1 MKPGAYMLIN
11 VATGEEL
18 NVVSELRKLPGVVN
32 ARVVTGLHDVVCYV
46 EADTIDELRNEI
58 IGSIRHIPGIT
69 RTVTCIAFDGGD

>member
-18 NVVSELRKLPGVVN
+18 NVVAELRKLPGVVN

-46 EADTIDELRNEI
+46 E
-58 IGSIRHIPGIT
+58 
-69 RTVTCIAFDGGD
+69 

>member
-1 MKPGAYMLIN
+1 MRPGAYMLIN

-18 NVVSELRKLPGVVN
+18 NVVAELRKLAGVVN

-69 RTVTCIAFDGGD
+69 RTVTCIAFDGEA

>member
-18 NVVSELRKLPGVVN
+18 NVVQELRRLPGVVN

-46 EADTIDELRNEI
+46 EADTIEELRNEI
-58 IGSIRHIPGIT
+58 IGSLRHIPGIT
-69 RTVTCIAFDGGD
+69 RTVTCIAFDGDN

>member
-1 MKPGAYMLIN
+1 MRPGAYMLIN

-18 NVVSELRKLPGVVN
+18 NVVAELRKLTGVVN

-69 RTVTCIAFDGGD
+69 RTVTCIAFDGEA

>member
-18 NVVSELRKLPGVVN
+18 NVVRELRKLPGVKN

-46 EADTIDELRNEI
+46 EADTIDELRHEI

-69 RTVTCIAFDGGD
+69 RTVTCIAFDSEE

>member
-18 NVVSELRKLPGVVN
+18 NVVKELNRLPGVQN
-32 ARVVTGLHDVVCYV
+32 ARVVTGLHDIVCYV

-58 IGSIRHIPGIT
+58 IGAIRHIPGIT
-69 RTVTCIAFDGGD
+69 RTVTCVAFNEQ

>member
-18 NVVSELRKLPGVVN
+18 NVVAELRKLRGIQN

-46 EADTIDELRNEI
+46 ETDTIDELKDEI
-58 IGSIRHIPGIT
+58 VGAIRHIPGIT
-69 RTVTCIAFDGGD
+69 RTLTCIAFNGE

>member
-18 NVVSELRKLPGVVN
+18 NVVAELRKLSGVVN

-46 EADTIDELRNEI
+46 ETDTIDELKNEI

-69 RTVTCIAFDGGD
+69 RTVTCIAFNGDN

>member
-1 MKPGAYMLIN
+1 MKPGAYLLIN

-18 NVVSELRKLPGVVN
+18 NVVKEIRKLPGVIN

-46 EADTIDELRNEI
+46 EAETFDELRNEI

-69 RTVTCIAFDGGD
+69 RTVTCIAFDGDE

>member
-1 MKPGAYMLIN
+1 MKPGAYLLIN

-18 NVVSELRKLPGVVN
+18 NVVKEIRKLPGVIN

-46 EADTIDELRNEI
+46 EAETFDELRNEI

-69 RTVTCIAFDGGD
+69 RTVTCIAFDGEE